1 MMPGNASGLGMGKDD
16 YLTERILGINLSLT
30 RERERDGF
38 GKAGNITCSKFFS
51 SSFPK
56 FDTLSSIRGQHM
68 RSCECILQNA

>member
-30 RERERDGF
+30 RERGMGLGRPELLHVP
-38 GKAGNITCSKFFS
+38 SFFHS
-51 SSFPK
+51 QTRRRF
-56 FDTLSSIRGQHM
+56 RREGQHM